1 MLIRGSHTQ
10 PNSRAFRR
18 VRGGFSLV
26 ELMIAIAVLGAM
38 LALGVPAF
46 FNWLQNSQTRTAA
59 EALRNGLQIAR
70 AEAVRLNRNVRFQLT
85 DSAESGWRVNPLD
98 DPDRDPPVGAR
109 VHGDG
114 SPNVAV
120 ATTPAGATDVTFN
133 SFGQVINADA
143 ITQMDVSNPL
153 ISNTADQRA
162 LRVFITSGG
171 TAKMCDPKVTDP
183 GDPRTCP

>member
-1 MLIRGSHTQ
+1 MLILGHFSQAISHT
-10 PNSRAFRR
+10 RRR
-18 VRGGFSLV
+18 VTAGFSLI

-38 LALGVPAF
+38 LAMGVPAF

-85 DSAESGWRVNPLD
+85 DSSETGWRVNPLD
-98 DPDRDPPVGAR
+98 DPDRDPPIGAR

-114 SPNVAV
+114 SPNVALRV
-120 ATTPAGATDVTFN
+120 TPAGATDVTFN

-143 ITQMDVSNPL
+143 VTQMDVSNPM
-153 ISNTADQRA
+153 ITSTDEQRA
-162 LRVFITSGG
+162 LRVFITTGG
-171 TAKMCDPKVTDP
+171 TAKMCDPKVLIV
-183 GDPRTCP
+183 GDPKACP